1 MTFGFNIRV
10 IIEFCVGFTLSSV
23 IVKQGV
29 LYLKS
34 LDTAFTL
41 SPLSGIG
48 FCVWVPIIIAIH
60 RFIISARTRSRGA

>member
-1 MTFGFNIRV
+1 M
-10 IIEFCVGFTLSSV
+10 SSV